1 MWRQSLMGCAALALT
16 DADPPPMAGPL
27 PVLVDGWRFD
37 QFVLV

>member
-1 MWRQSLMGCAALALT
+1 MCSHAIASAALLCGRT
-16 DADPPPMAGPL
+16 GDPPPMAGPL